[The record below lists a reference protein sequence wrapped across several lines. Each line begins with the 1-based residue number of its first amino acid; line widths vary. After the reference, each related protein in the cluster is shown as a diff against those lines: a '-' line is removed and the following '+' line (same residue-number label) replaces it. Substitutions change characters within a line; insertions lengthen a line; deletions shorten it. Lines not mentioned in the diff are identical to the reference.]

1 MKSCVALPILAE
13 CEVKDA
19 LCNARDARAGLRSV
33 V

>member
-1 MKSCVALPILAE
+1 MKSCVALSMLAE

-19 LCNARDARAGLRSV
+19 LCNARDARAALRPV